1 MYFIAN
7 NIDMLI
13 YCVSMI
19 LIYLFVYC
27 VYYYYIDLNKKKI
40 CFEKKWILYA
50 NCFERTVLLSLL
62 SLLFLFANCIVLY
75 MNYLSIVAPKF
86 ATFVS
91 TAARF
96 IDELGDRLVVV
107 ALVSMI
113 SNNGSKLHIIH

>member
-1 MYFIAN
+1 
-7 NIDMLI
+7 MLI

-86 ATFVS
+86 ATFVL
-91 TAARF
+91 
-96 IDELGDRLVVV
+96 IKHQLQQL
-107 ALVSMI
+107 L
-113 SNNGSKLHIIH
+113 SNNGSSLCITINHQLQHVCHYFYRL